1 MTSRL
6 QLHRPLQHL
15 CQSHPPI
22 APAQDL
28 LGVSVGIFN
37 EMFTI
42 FFALNKYTLLSNRL
56 TNFLCNK
63 RNASFLTC

>member
-15 CQSHPPI
+15 CQSQPPI
-22 APAQDL
+22 ARAQDL

-37 EMFTI
+37 EMFAI
-42 FFALNKYTLLSNRL
+42 FFAPNKHTLLSNIL

-63 RNASFLTC
+63 QNA